1 MSALTSASFK
11 KVVQTLKH
19 SKKTCTVVEQCCGGT
34 INASILAQPGAS
46 SVYIGGSVLYNTK
59 KGGKSLLFNDDKLY
73 QSLTKV
79 DKINCQNDY
88 IQSKF
93 DWTAKTSVAFCK
105 ALGTDYAIAEGGAA
119 GPTFRFDDMKS
130 GFSVLSIAGKK
141 KKDGVDGGEVFRVLK
156 QTLVHST
163 HADREQNMRLFADAA
178 ANLLMDVMEEEKD
191 EDGDVEQETKVKTEN
206 KKEGEKESIEFSKV
220 ILDRATKLRSD
231 EHTLAKL
238 KKSSTAKYILVQKG
252 DILLR
257 SPTELAMLSY
267 EEVRPHLKNN
277 VTFLGLLSDESKTPM
292 FGIDLFDD
300 DNDNNINSNQ
310 NETNS
315 NSSSTSLGELGEG
328 CYFDDTRTSAP
339 LLPPLQ
345 NELALHIM
353 AYANWQR
360 NSRFCTS
367 CGSPLTLIHAGTAQQ
382 CTGCQKLSWPRQ
394 DPSMIA
400 SITSRC
406 GERILLARSKRHPPK
421 LHTVLAG
428 FVEAGETF
436 EAAVGREVWEE
447 TGIRIDEG
455 SVKYIGSQ
463 PWPFPQSC
471 MIAFTAIADEN
482 QRLNID
488 EDEIVHA
495 KWFDRDEVAKA
506 TQVEGAVM
514 KHDVAKVALEEDPS
528 LNLLVPPKRVIA
540 RTLIDT
546 WLENK

>member
-11 KVVQTLKH
+11 KLVQTLKH

-46 SVYIGGSVLYNTK
+46 SVYLGGSVIYNTK
-59 KGGKSLLFNDDKLY
+59 KGGKSLLFNNESLY
-73 QSLTKV
+73 QSLTNV
-79 DKINCQNDY
+79 DKINCPNDY

-93 DWTAKTSVAFCK
+93 DWTAKTSVAFCE
-105 ALGTDYAIAEGGAA
+105 ALGTDYAVAEGGAA

-130 GFSVLSIAGKK
+130 GFTVLTIAGKK
-141 KKDGVDGGEVFRVLK
+141 KKDYNGDDNNSDEFHVLK
-156 QTLVHST
+156 QTLVRST
-163 HADREQNMRLFADAA
+163 HANREKNMRLFADAA
-178 ANLLMDVMEEEKD
+178 ADLLVNVMEEEKGNVND
-191 EDGDVEQETKVKTEN
+191 ENITN
-206 KKEGEKESIEFSKV
+206 EKEEEIAPSSKI

-231 EHTLAKL
+231 EETLTKL
-238 KKSSTAKYILVQKG
+238 EKSSAARYVIVQKG
-252 DILLR
+252 NILLR

-267 EEVRPHLKNN
+267 EEIKPHLKSNN
-277 VTFLGLLSDESKTPM
+277 MNNNSTSIPNQQTFLGLLSDKSKTPI
-292 FGIDLFDD
+292 FGIDILD
-300 DNDNNINSNQ
+300 DNDGEINS
-310 NETNS
+310 
-315 NSSSTSLGELGEG
+315 LFGGG
-328 CYFDDTRTSAP
+328 YYFDDTRTSAP
-339 LLPPLQ
+339 LLPPLE

-360 NSRFCTS
+360 NSRFCAST
-367 CGSPLTLIHAGTAQQ
+367 GSPLKLIHAGTTQQ
-382 CTGCQKLSWPRQ
+382 STDTGKLSWPRQ

-406 GERILLARSKRHPPK
+406 GERILLAHSKRHPPK

-436 EAAVGREVWEE
+436 EAAVAREVFEE
-447 TGIRIDEG
+447 TGIRIDED

-471 MIAFTAIADEN
+471 MIAFTATADDS
-482 QRLNID
+482 QTMNID

-495 KWFDRDEVAKA
+495 KWYDRDEVIKA
-506 TQVEGAVM
+506 TQVQGAVM

-528 LNLLVPPKRVIA
+528 LNLLVPPKGVIA
-540 RTLIDT
+540 RTLIDK
-546 WLENK
+546 WLENR